1 MKGLVFTEFFELV
14 VKLFDDDMVDTLI
27 DNTNPSSN
35 GAYTAVGSY
44 DYQELEDMVVE
55 LSKQTDIPVEDLLE
69 AFGRHLA
76 SVFTE
81 KFVSFFLEAGSAIA
95 LFREI
100 DRHIHVE
107 VLKLYPDAELPNFRY
122 EDATPTSPFMLHY
135 RSERNL
141 HRLAEGL
148 IKGSLE
154 YYSESMTIEKKV
166 WQEDN
171 EFCCSF
177 SLIDEAS
184 TRAVKAN

>member
-14 VKLFDDDMVDTLI
+14 EKLFDEDMVDLLI
-27 DNTNPSSN
+27 DNTNPASN
-35 GAYTAVGSY
+35 GAYTSVGSY

-55 LSKQTDIPVEDLLE
+55 LSAQSNIAVEDLLE

-81 KFVSFFLEAGSAIA
+81 KFVSFFIEAGSAIA
-95 LFREI
+95 LFKEI

-107 VLKLYPDAELPNFRY
+107 VLKLYPDAELPKFRY
-122 EDATPTSPFMLHY
+122 EEATQDSHFKLHY

-154 YYSESMTIEKKV
+154 YYSEAFNVEKKV
-166 WQEDN
+166 WQEGS
-171 EFCCSF
+171 EYCCSF
-177 SLIDEAS
+177 SFIDEGAS
-184 TRAVKAN
+184 KVAKAS